1 MLGGGNP
8 VGSTNTTG
16 VGTSVNYIGK
26 HVYANSGA
34 VGVTDN
40 ETTLIDTTTAANS
53 YILGGIQLGSIVKV
67 SEDFDLQVKID
78 GETIMGIQLDNSNQE
93 YFYGAY
99 PIELIIPPQSRL
111 EVTLINVSSST
122 SREWYAILTGEV
134 YA

>member
-1 MLGGGNP
+1 MARKLSEITRDLMLT
-8 VGSTNTTG
+8 TNE
-16 VGTSVNYIGK
+16 YEIFDD
-26 HVYANSGA
+26 A
-34 VGVTDN
+34 
-40 ETTLIDTTTAANS
+40 
-53 YILGGIQLGSIVKV
+53 
-67 SEDFDLQVKID
+67 DLQVKID